1 MTDLQRIIVVDHGDR
16 DPEFGV
22 SRELAELG
30 YSSVTTPLEAAE
42 EVLALTSAPD
52 AFVLEIPR
60 RGDAAIRARFN
71 DLARMLKRSHAAVP
85 VIVIDKARDSG
96 NGGCAAVLQS
106 AFGIAATAGPRHD

>member
-30 YSSVTTPLEAAE
+30 YASVTTPLEAAE
-42 EVLALTSAPD
+42 EVLAVTPAPD

-60 RGDAAIRARFN
+60 RVDAALRARFD
-71 DLARMLKRSHAAVP
+71 DLATTLRRSHAAIP
-85 VIVIDKARDSG
+85 VIVIDKASVRG
-96 NGGCAAVLQS
+96 GGCAAVLQS
-106 AFGIAATAGPRHD
+106 AFGIAATAGPRRD